1 MSVHIDE
8 VEANVE
14 PEQVAQTTET
24 AAPPTP
30 GETDLYHLQMEL
42 ARIVRRQARLHA
54 D

>member
-14 PEQVAQTTET
+14 PERAAQGTET
-24 AAPPTP
+24 AAAPPT
-30 GETDLYHLQMEL
+30 GETDLYHLRMEL
-42 ARIVRRQARLHA
+42 GRIARRQARLYA